1 MTLARA
7 LVSAVLALGGIESTL
22 AQSYPVKPIR
32 IIVPAG
38 AGGPT
43 DVLARIVAQHM
54 QTTLGQSVVVEN
66 RGGAGGAIGA
76 RAVAAAEPDGYTL
89 LLGNTATLANI
100 PAFSKNAGYD
110 PIRNFT
116 PVAKITD
123 SFQVLVVVPNLP
135 AKTVV
140 ELIAHAKANPGR
152 LNYSSAGTGNLTQL
166 SAELLKLRTGI
177 ALVHVPYKSSAEAA
191 SALLSGQAHINFSNI
206 ATVLPLISEGKLRAL
221 AVTGAKRAPELPEVP
236 TMRDAGVADYLVTS
250 FFGIVAPAG
259 TPPEIVRI
267 LNAAINEGLKSAEIQ
282 TAFRKIGA
290 DTSIGSTEEFA
301 AFIAAELAKW
311 TAVAG
316 SAGIRID

>member
-1 MTLARA
+1 LH
-7 LVSAVLALGGIESTL
+7 
-22 AQSYPVKPIR
+22 AQSYPNKAIR

-38 AGGPT
+38 AGGPS
-43 DVLARIVAQHM
+43 DVLARMVAQHM
-54 QTTLGQSVVVEN
+54 QTTLGQSVIVEN

-76 RAVAAAEPDGYTL
+76 RTVASAEPDGYTL

-123 SFQVLVVVPNLP
+123 SFQVMVVTPDLP

-140 ELIAHAKANPGR
+140 ELIAHAKANPGS

-166 SAELLKLRTGI
+166 SAELLRLRTGI
-177 ALVHVPYKSSAEAA
+177 DIVHVPYKSSAEAA
-191 SALLSGQAHINFSNI
+191 GALLSRQAHINFSNI
-206 ATVLPLISEGKLRAL
+206 ATVLPLINEGKLRAL
-221 AVTGAKRAPELPEVP
+221 AVTGAKRAAELPDVP
-236 TMRDAGVADYLVTS
+236 TMQEGGLTDYLVTS

-259 TPPEIVRI
+259 TPSEIVVT
-267 LNAAINEGLKSAEIQ
+267 LNAAINGGLKSAEVK
-282 TAFRKIGA
+282 TAFKRIGA
-290 DTSIGSTEEFA
+290 ETSTGSPKEFA
-301 AFIAAELAKW
+301 EFIAAELAKW

-316 SAGIRID
+316 SAGIKID